1 MGGRA
6 APVLDGYTGDQR
18 FFMAYAQAW
27 RWKGR
32 EAAVEQLMRT
42 DAHPPS
48 AVRPNTVRNIDAWYQ
63 AFGVQPG
70 DKLYLPPA
78 ERIRLW

>member
-1 MGGRA
+1 
-6 APVLDGYTGDQR
+6 
-18 FFMAYAQAW
+18 MAYAQAW